1 MTAASAPEHPASAE
15 DGQLARLFERN
26 AKWAEGKTDIDPG
39 FFQRLVDQ
47 QKPRYF
53 WIGCSDSRVPA
64 TEIVDLD
71 PGFADRLDLWVAREL
86 AIVDLWLQ
94 AKRASRPAS

>member
-39 FFQRLVDQ
+39 FFQRLVDL
-47 QKPRYF
+47 REDVLRLLAY
-53 WIGCSDSRVPA
+53 
-64 TEIVDLD
+64 
-71 PGFADRLDLWVAREL
+71 GFANAIPGHIASEIDFTAMDDR
-86 AIVDLWLQ
+86 
-94 AKRASRPAS
+94 